1 MLRVAILAG
10 GKSSRMG
17 TDKSF
22 TTVLGERMIE
32 RVFAQVQGLGAE
44 TLLITNQPEAY
55 AYLNVPLYEDLF
67 PDSGLLG
74 GICTALHHSTGSHTL
89 VLACDL
95 PFLSRDL
102 LEHLVHLASDFDIVV
117 PQALGRL
124 QPLHAVYSQAC
135 LQPALACLRR
145 GELKVNAFYQEMS
158 RLHVIMEEDI
168 QIYDPTQQSFWN
180 VNTPEELAK
189 ANRVFKMAQ
198 AALDSEPPA
207 RSLPA
212 WPRRARVEHRRRMG
226 DRH

>member
-1 MLRVAILAG
+1 MLSVAILAG

-22 TTVLGERMIE
+22 TTLLGQPMIE

-55 AYLNVPLYEDLF
+55 AYLNLPLYQDLF
-67 PDSGLLG
+67 PDSGPLG

-102 LEHLVHLASDFDIVV
+102 LEHLIHISSDFDIVV

-124 QPLHAVYSQAC
+124 QPLHAIYSRDC

-145 GELKVNAFYQEMS
+145 GELKVNAFYQEMP
-158 RLHVIMEEDI
+158 RLQVVLEADI
-168 QIYDPTQQSFWN
+168 QVYDPTQQSFWN
-180 VNTPEELAK
+180 VNTPQDLEEVNHAS
-189 ANRVFKMAQ
+189 AFN
-198 AALDSEPPA
+198 PA
-207 RSLPA
+207 PAPNLPA
-212 WPRRARVEHRRRMG
+212 WPKPTPPVKQRRRVG
-226 DRH
+226 DRHDH